1 MSRKILILTG
11 DAAEVLEVYYPYFR
25 IQEEGYEAVIAAPQK
40 KVLHTVCHDFIDG
53 WDTYTE
59 KPAHLLAANLA
70 FADVDPSEY
79 AGIIIPG
86 GRAPEF
92 IRNDADL
99 PRIVRHFLE
108 EDKPVGA
115 ICHGAQVFLALNDN
129 TFFQG
134 RTISAYNACRLEVE
148 RLGAQYAEGTLQ
160 VDGNLISGH
169 AWPDLPG
176 FMREFLHAIRSSSSS
191 DQAAQA
197 STPAV

>member
-1 MSRKILILTG
+1 MSGKILILTG

-25 IQEEGYEAVIAAPQK
+25 ILEAGYEAVIAAPQK
-40 KVLHTVCHDFIDG
+40 KVLNTVCHDFIEG

-59 KPAHLLAANLA
+59 KPAHRLAADIA

-99 PRIVRHFLE
+99 PRIIRHFLE
-108 EDKPVGA
+108 EEKPVGA

-129 TFFQG
+129 SFFQG
-134 RTISAYNACRLEVE
+134 RTLTAYNACRLEVE
-148 RLGAQYAEGTLQ
+148 RLGATYAEETLH

-176 FMREFLHAIRSSSSS
+176 FMREFLSALQNNRQSS
-191 DQAAQA
+191 DFEQQA
-197 STPAV
+197 SNAI